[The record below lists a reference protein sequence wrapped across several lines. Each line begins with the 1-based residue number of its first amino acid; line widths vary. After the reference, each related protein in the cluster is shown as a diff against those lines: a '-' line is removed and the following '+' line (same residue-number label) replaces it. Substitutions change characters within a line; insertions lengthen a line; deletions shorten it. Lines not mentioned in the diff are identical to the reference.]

1 MGRMRGR
8 PESERRRVISG
19 LYDIKSPL
27 TDAQTTIIRIEH
39 LIAKKDT
46 EDKEGPARSVCDG
59 AQESRPDSGTTEKLS
74 STLAN
79 ITIQKA
85 EPTHSIRHEIE
96 KRLERHVGEKTKEV
110 DTHLPGRVV
119 EVQALARASEK
130 GLERGK
136 MAPGR

>member
-1 MGRMRGR
+1 MRGR

-19 LYDIKSPL
+19 LYDIISTL
-27 TDAQTTIIRIEH
+27 TDAQTMIIRIEH

-46 EDKEGPARSVCDG
+46 EHQDGPARSVC
-59 AQESRPDSGTTEKLS
+59 QESRPDSGTTDKLG

-85 EPTHSIRHEIE
+85 EHTHSIRHEIE

-110 DTHLPGRVV
+110 NTRLPGRVGV
-119 EVQALARASEK
+119 AQGFGCNLRPWHPVSEK
-130 GLERGK
+130 
-136 MAPGR
+136 